1 MILFGAVMGGICCFL
16 MPFAGSLTAM
26 IIIWAA
32 NGFFQSMLWSPILRI
47 YSEMIN
53 KKLKKRAI
61 LDISLSLPVGT
72 VCAYLAS
79 TLIIKYFKWHY
90 VFVCGSICIFLAAL
104 FVFQFIFIPKRILL
118 KEEYALLKLR
128 IKMMITANG
137 AFFSCTGQRAVYY
150 YDTVIPARNDA

>member
-1 MILFGAVMGGICCFL
+1 MCKRKKAPFAVIIIFIRNFSSAYSSFNFGAVMGGICCFL

-79 TLIIKYFKWHY
+79 TLIIKYFK
-90 VFVCGSICIFLAAL
+90 STSPIS
-104 FVFQFIFIPKRILL
+104 PLL
-118 KEEYALLKLR
+118 KTPSLTIYA
-128 IKMMITANG
+128 IVA
-137 AFFSCTGQRAVYY
+137 A
-150 YDTVIPARNDA
+150 